1 MNTPR
6 FASHL
11 VAAALLAAPWIAQA
25 EAFHGG
31 TGLASS
37 AVGYAKSLSS
47 TTSLRADLA
56 SWPGV
61 GRESIDEGTSHAE
74 RVKSDRDSSLIHG
87 HVASSMRL
95 SGGMTYNRTRVDL
108 RGGTHSGIPQFGQ
121 VPYVSAQNDRFDS
134 ARRVTALPYL
144 NAGSGQPS
152 ASGSSFLFDIGGR
165 FARASLGDRP
175 SGPGLG
181 AASQSALDNELAQL
195 RDGIGRTR
203 FSPQVLLGMKLRF

>member
-37 AVGYAKSLSS
+37 MVGYAKSLSS
-47 TTSLRADLA
+47 TLSLRADLA
-56 SWPGV
+56 SWPGIR
-61 GRESIDEGTSHAE
+61 RESIDEGASYDGH
-74 RVKSDRDSSLIHG
+74 VKTDRSSPFMDG
-87 HVASSMRL
+87 QVASSMHFT
-95 SGGMTYNRTRVDL
+95 GGTTSNRARVDL
-108 RGGTHSGIPQFGQ
+108 RAGTHSGMPQFGE
-121 VPYVSAQNDRFDS
+121 VPYATARNDRFDS
-134 ARRVTALPYL
+134 ALRAPNTLPYL
-144 NAGSGQPS
+144 GLGSGQAR
-152 ASGSSFLFDIGGR
+152 ASSSFLFDIGGK

-181 AASQSALDNELAQL
+181 AASQTALDNELAQL
-195 RDGIGRTR
+195 RDGIGRAR